1 VRSPCVLRTAPQ
13 AVPSQSPKKPDY
25 GARAATYDRL
35 RPADRRWWEVFDAVV
50 REGDLRG
57 RRVLEVGCGTGR
69 LAAAL
74 AERASAKVWGVDAS
88 SQMLAVARERVPRGV
103 ALKEARAEALP
114 FKDGWFERAAA
125 MLVVHVLD
133 RPRAF
138 AEARRVLGDGGR
150 FVIATFDPAH
160 IHGYWLNRYF
170 PSIATIDLARFAPAG
185 VLAGE
190 LRSAGFASVRTTE
203 LYQRNTLDRA
213 TALERVRGR
222 HISTFDLIDETEFE
236 AGLNRAVEE
245 LPDEV
250 EYETQWLILVA
261 SCSPRS

>member
-1 VRSPCVLRTAPQ
+1 
-13 AVPSQSPKKPDY
+13 
-25 GARAATYDRL
+25 
-35 RPADRRWWEVFDAVV
+35 V

-74 AERASAKVWGVDAS
+74 AERAHAKVWAVDAAPE
-88 SQMLAVARERVPRGV
+88 MLAVARGRAPRGV
-103 ALKEARAEALP
+103 AFKEARAEALP

-138 AEARRVLGDGGR
+138 AQARRVLGDDGR
-150 FVIATFDPAH
+150 LVIATFDPAH
-160 IHGYWLNRYF
+160 VRAYWLNRYF
-170 PSIATIDLARFAPAG
+170 PSIARIDLARFAPSG
-185 VLAGE
+185 VLADE
-190 LRSAGFASVRTTE
+190 LRGAGFASVRTVE
-203 LYQRNTLDRA
+203 LHQRNRLDRE

-222 HISTFDLIDETEFE
+222 HISTFDLIDETEYE

-245 LPDEV
+245 LSDEV

-261 SCSPRS
+261 SCSPGS